1 MLVMSKKPTTNGDN
15 NLVEVIDLKKHY
27 PLSRSLFFSGRG
39 DAVRAVDGVSF
50 AIARGEVFG
59 LVGESGCGKSTIG
72 RLLVQLAA
80 PSAGQ
85 MIFEGRDLDSMT
97 AKERELVKKNLQI
110 VFQDPYS
117 SLNPR
122 MRVGATISEP
132 MQITGGFS
140 RAEVDKR
147 VADLLDRVGLSR
159 SCVDRFP
166 HEFSGG
172 QRQRIAIARSLAL
185 QPKLLVADECVSALD
200 VSVKLQI
207 LELLD
212 ELTKAFA
219 VTLLFISHDLSAVRY
234 LCDRIAVLYRGVVI
248 EVAEKESF
256 FRKPLHP
263 YSQAL
268 LSAVPTVSEVALE
281 RIVLRGE
288 VPSPVDPPSGCRFR
302 TRCWKAASICAE
314 KTPPLIDVG
323 EGRFV
328 ACHFV
333 NAAAMIE
340 EGKRAEV
347 EPHSL

>member
-1 MLVMSKKPTTNGDN
+1 MSKKSTTDGEDS
-15 NLVEVIDLKKHY
+15 LVEVVDLKKHY
-27 PLSRSLFFSGRG
+27 PLSRSLFFSAHA

-50 AIARGEVFG
+50 AITRGEVFG

-85 MIFEGRDLDSMT
+85 IIFEGRDLDSMT
-97 AKERELVKKNLQI
+97 TKDRDLVKKNLQI
-110 VFQDPYS
+110 IFQDPYS

-122 MRVGATISEP
+122 MRVGAIISEP
-132 MQITGGFS
+132 MRINGGFS
-140 RAEVDKR
+140 RAEIGKR
-147 VADLLDRVGLSR
+147 VADLLDRVGLPH

-219 VTLLFISHDLSAVRY
+219 VTLLFISHDLAAVRY
-234 LCDRIAVLYRGVVI
+234 LCDRIAVLYLGVVV
-248 EVAEKESF
+248 EVAGKDSF

-268 LSAVPTVSEVALE
+268 LSAVPTVSEIALE

-288 VPSPVDPPSGCRFR
+288 VPSPIDPPSGCRFR

-323 EGRFV
+323 DGRLV

-333 NAAAMIE
+333 DAAAMNE
-340 EGKRAEV
+340 GGKRAEV
-347 EPHSL
+347 KSASL